1 METASSHSSGKA
13 VPLVITGMHRS
24 GTSLA
29 ASLLQSS
36 GVDVG
41 KRLMGA
47 SEFNRKGHF
56 ENLDFVNFHRSVLES
71 LGLNEAGWTL
81 QDTFEITYPQV
92 QQAQQIIKQNAIA
105 PIWGW
110 KDPRTT
116 LFLDFWAD
124 VLPDAKFLFLYRAP
138 WEVVDSLLR
147 RSPVDEDI
155 FLVRPDYAAQMW
167 LHYNQKVL
175 QFCDRFPERS
185 LLVSVDSL
193 ATQLAAVITA
203 INTTFELDLA
213 HPDSNIYDQSLLHT
227 SISKS
232 SRPRLI
238 QHCLPEAISV
248 YETLSRKEAAMLQRE
263 IDHSWANALELSTGL
278 DWAFQDWLEQHR
290 LRHELNTLQ
299 HDQAAYQQHREHL
312 EHEVSRLANENVLLK
327 EQVNILATE
336 RANDATQVL
345 AIRHELAQAQAN
357 LATSQASLTVSQT
370 ALAQL
375 QHQHEVLAQ
384 LQHQQEAALAQ
395 LQHHHEVENHHQ
407 QQMIQ
412 QLTESLTIAKTQ
424 LAAVET
430 SKFWKIRQLWFGLKQ
445 KLGIYH

>member
-1 METASSHSSGKA
+1 METASSHLSSKA

-71 LGLNEAGWTL
+71 QGLHEAGWTL

-92 QQAQQIIKQNAIA
+92 QQAQQIIEQNTIA

-116 LFLDFWAD
+116 LFLDFWANL
-124 VLPDAKFLFLYRAP
+124 LPDAKFLFLYRAP

-147 RSPVDEDI
+147 RSPIDKDI
-155 FLVRPDYAAQMW
+155 FLERPDYAVQMW

-175 QFCDRFPERS
+175 QFCERFPERS

-193 ATQLAAVITA
+193 THQVATVITA
-203 INTTFELDLA
+203 VNTKFGLDLA

-227 SISKS
+227 EISKT
-232 SRPRLI
+232 SRPCLI
-238 QHCLPEAISV
+238 QHYVPEAISV
-248 YETLSRKEAAMLQRE
+248 YEALTRKEVAMLQSE
-263 IDHSWANALELSTGL
+263 VDQSWLTALELSTGL

-290 LRHELNTLQ
+290 LRHELKTLQ
-299 HDQAAYQQHREHL
+299 QGQASYQQHREHL
-312 EHEVSRLANENVLLK
+312 EQEVSRFANESASLK
-327 EQVNILATE
+327 EQVDILAT
-336 RANDATQVL
+336 DL
-345 AIRHELAQAQAN
+345 AAARHELAQAQAN
-357 LATSQASLTVSQT
+357 LAAR
-370 ALAQL
+370 
-375 QHQHEVLAQ
+375 
-384 LQHQQEAALAQ
+384 EAALAQ
-395 LQHHHEVENHHQ
+395 LQQHQHQALAELQHQREAENQQQ

-412 QLTESLTIAKTQ
+412 QLSESLTTAKAQIA
-424 LAAVET
+424 AIET
-430 SKFWKIRQLWFGLKQ
+430 SKFWKIRQRWFGLKR
-445 KLGIYH
+445 KIGINR